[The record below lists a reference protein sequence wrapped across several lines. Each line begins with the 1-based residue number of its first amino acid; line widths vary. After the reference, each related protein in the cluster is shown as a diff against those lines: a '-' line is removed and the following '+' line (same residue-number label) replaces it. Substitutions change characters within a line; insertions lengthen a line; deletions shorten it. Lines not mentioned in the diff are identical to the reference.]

1 MCRNLSLKAAWKQP
15 DTCWNSLEGRE
26 KLYSTNMWRFL
37 SPMFSIFSC
46 FISTCVCVVDND
58 RQSPNAF
65 KPNLPDPG
73 IETQQANTFGTM
85 TWPCFR
91 TLVLR
96 PPNQKQ
102 HTTASSPGLADQS
115 ANFMWGSLPRRHQ
128 LGPFLKFG
136 HLTQLVPE
144 TSGLVPEYFEVLF
157 VGEQSGSI
165 PNETLCKTQVIL
177 GKFKQQS
184 YVYLWKDFSV
194 RQVQHN
200 SVWIVYTK
208 SFIHNT
214 CVKI

>member
-1 MCRNLSLKAAWKQP
+1 MKMSRFLCPNVFVFEEKHGSKRALWMPNPYVRNVKHHVQESESESKLKTAWYMLKQP
-15 DTCWNSLEGRE
+15 WRPGKIVFRQHVKVPVPNVFDFQLLHFDLCLCCRQW
-26 KLYSTNMWRFL
+26 STKCFQAK
-37 SPMFSIFSC
+37 SP
-46 FISTCVCVVDND
+46 
-58 RQSPNAF
+58 RPR
-65 KPNLPDPG
+65 

-144 TSGLVPEYFEVLF
+144 TSGLVPEYL
-157 VGEQSGSI
+157 
-165 PNETLCKTQVIL
+165 
-177 GKFKQQS
+177 
-184 YVYLWKDFSV
+184 
-194 RQVQHN
+194 
-200 SVWIVYTK
+200 
-208 SFIHNT
+208 
-214 CVKI
+214 